1 MPNATTKNLLIRM
14 KKEAIQKLNSLKGTL
29 KTPLSYE
36 QIERVKYKIKN
47 EEMKI
52 QQIDESL
59 DSEGNS

>member
-1 MPNATTKNLLIRM
+1 MPNTTTKNLLIKV

-29 KTPLSYE
+29 KTPLSFE
-36 QIERVKYKIKN
+36 QRQRVEYKIKN
-47 EEMKI
+47 EELKI